1 MFKELIKR
9 IAAALGFEDIPY
21 MIIGGQA
28 VLYYG
33 EPRFT
38 KDIDITLGV
47 DTSAIGKILSLTSKL
62 KLTILVNNTEDFV
75 NKTMVL
81 PTVDSSTGI
90 RIDFIFSYSAY
101 ERQAIKR
108 AKSVKFDDTQ
118 VSIASLEDVIIHKII
133 AGRPRDIE
141 DVKTILLKNPGF
153 DRAYIIHW
161 VKQFDKSLGEGFLE
175 TFKEIEKELK
185 TDS

>member
-1 MFKELIKR
+1 MFKELIER
-9 IAAALGFEDIPY
+9 VAAGLDLDNIPY

-47 DTSAIGKILSLTSKL
+47 DASALKNITTLISRLNLTL
-62 KLTILVNNTEDFV
+62 LVQNIEDFV

-81 PTVDSSTGI
+81 PAVDDPTGI
-90 RIDFIFSYSAY
+90 RIDFIFSSSTY
-101 ERQAIKR
+101 ERQAIER
-108 AKSVKFDDTQ
+108 ACKVKFDR
-118 VSIASLEDVIIHKII
+118 VLVKIASLEDIVIHKVI

-141 DVKTILLKNPGF
+141 DIKSVLLKNPEF
-153 DRAYIIHW
+153 DKKYIAHW
-161 VKQFDKSLGEGFLE
+161 LKQFDQGLNQNFSNVFEE
-175 TFKEIEKELK
+175 TLKELG
-185 TDS
+185 

>member
-1 MFKELIKR
+1 MFKELLKR
-9 IAAALGFEDIPY
+9 LAAGLDREGIPY

-28 VLYYG
+28 VLFHG

-47 DTSAIGKILSLTSKL
+47 DTAALEKVRALISNLNLD
-62 KLTILVNNTEDFV
+62 ILVTDIEDFV

-81 PTVDSSTGI
+81 PSMDASSGI
-90 RIDFIFSYSAY
+90 RIDFIFSYSPY
-101 ERQAIKR
+101 ERQAIER
-108 AKSVKFDDTQ
+108 AVGAAIDT
-118 VSIASLEDVIIHKII
+118 VSIRMASLEDVVIHKIV

-153 DRAYIIHW
+153 DRAYILHW
-161 VKQFDKSLGEGFLE
+161 LRQFDESL
-175 TFKEIEKELK
+175 KESFSRRFEDIEKELN
-185 TDS
+185 

>member
-1 MFKELIKR
+1 MFKELLKR
-9 IAAALGFEDIPY
+9 IAAGLDREGIPY

-47 DTSAIGKILSLTSKL
+47 DAAALEKVKALISYLNLDL
-62 KLTILVNNTEDFV
+62 LVNDIEDFV

-81 PTVDSSTGI
+81 PSIDASSGI
-90 RIDFIFSYSAY
+90 RIDFIFSYSSY

-108 AKSVKFDDTQ
+108 AVGAAIDNVSVR
-118 VSIASLEDVIIHKII
+118 IAS
-133 AGRPRDIE
+133 IE
-141 DVKTILLKNPGF
+141 DVVSIRLSQAGRGISRTLRRSF
-153 DRAYIIHW
+153 
-161 VKQFDKSLGEGFLE
+161 
-175 TFKEIEKELK
+175 
-185 TDS
+185 